1 MRLSLTL
8 AAACFALAGCTSTA
22 AGGNSTA
29 NARGVE
35 KFADDPRLGEEVNQ
49 ICFASAI
56 DSFGNTTRD
65 TLTVREGGDDYL
77 ITVFPGCTN
86 LDVAQS
92 IALESRMSC
101 LSTGDHIVVS
111 DSMLPSGHDRH
122 DPFAFQRCT
131 VNGIYKWDP
140 KAEKA
145 PASEEAPS
153 GEESQ

>member
-8 AAACFALAGCTSTA
+8 AAACVALAGCTSTA
-22 AGGNSTA
+22 AAGDKPS

-35 KFADDPRLGEEVNQ
+35 KFADDPRLGEEVKQ
-49 ICFASAI
+49 LCFASAI

-65 TLTVREGGDDYL
+65 TLTVREGGDHYL

-92 IALESRMSC
+92 VALESRTSC
-101 LSTGDHIVVS
+101 LSAGDHIVVS
-111 DSMLPSGHDRH
+111 DSMMPSVHDRQ

-145 PASEEAPS
+145 PA
-153 GEESQ
+153 GEETPADEES